1 MTETVDMNSGASAEG
16 VLSLAQK
23 IYEEHVAAGEAIRAQ
38 AIAESEEEA
47 HRILSNAETTAAR
60 LLDEAEKVHSE
71 KTAAAEIEAENL
83 IRESTQQLEEAKNQI
98 ALLQAFEAEYR
109 KELRGLVDMAS
120 AILNPVPLSD
130 DEVEEDAFES
140 VDEDTPGEE
149 SDEDTVETVEGE
161 ASEESDIEDDVLDV
175 NEDTEAEETSVDE
188 PEPVVEVGDTV
199 GTDEEAEVPETE
211 LSEAD
216 DAK

>member
-16 VLSLAQK
+16 VLHLAQK

-83 IRESTQQLEEAKNQI
+83 VRESTQRLEEAKSQI

-120 AILNPVPLSD
+120 AILNPAPL
-130 DEVEEDAFES
+130 S
-140 VDEDTPGEE
+140 VDEEDTFENVDEEAPGEE
-149 SDEDTVETVEGE
+149 SDENTVGPVEEET
-161 ASEESDIEDDVLDV
+161 SEESDVKDDVLDV
-175 NEDTEAEETSVDE
+175 DEDTEAEEAPVD
-188 PEPVVEVGDTV
+188 EPVVEVEDTV
-199 GTDEEAEVPETE
+199 STAEEAEAPETE

-216 DAK
+216 DTK

>member
-16 VLSLAQK
+16 VLHLAQK

-83 IRESTQQLEEAKNQI
+83 VRESTQRLEEAKSQI

-120 AILNPVPLSD
+120 AILNPAPLSVD
-130 DEVEEDAFES
+130 DEVEEDAFEN
-140 VDEDTPGEE
+140 VDEDAPGEE
-149 SDEDTVETVEGE
+149 SDENTVGPVEEET
-161 ASEESDIEDDVLDV
+161 SEESDVKDDVLDV
-175 NEDTEAEETSVDE
+175 DEDTEAEEAPVD
-188 PEPVVEVGDTV
+188 EPVVEVEDTV
-199 GTDEEAEVPETE
+199 STAEEAEAPETE

-216 DAK
+216 DTK

>member
-16 VLSLAQK
+16 VLHLAQK

-83 IRESTQQLEEAKNQI
+83 VRESTQRLEEAKSQI

-120 AILNPVPLSD
+120 AILNPAPLSVD
-130 DEVEEDAFES
+130 EEDAFEN
-140 VDEDTPGEE
+140 VDEDAPGEE
-149 SDEDTVETVEGE
+149 SDENTVGPVEEET
-161 ASEESDIEDDVLDV
+161 SEESDVKDDVLDV
-175 NEDTEAEETSVDE
+175 DEDTEAEEAPVD
-188 PEPVVEVGDTV
+188 EPVVEVEDTV
-199 GTDEEAEVPETE
+199 STAEEAEAPETE

-216 DAK
+216 DTK

>member
-1 MTETVDMNSGASAEG
+1 MTETVDTNSGTSAEG
-16 VLSLAQK
+16 VLHLAQK

-47 HRILSNAETTAAR
+47 RRILSNAETTAAR

-71 KTAAAEIEAENL
+71 KTAAAKIEAENL
-83 IRESTQQLEEAKNQI
+83 VRESTQQLEETKNQI

-120 AILNPVPLSD
+120 AILNPVPLAVDD
-130 DEVEEDAFES
+130 DEVEEVFES
-140 VDEDTPGEE
+140 VDEDAPSEE
-149 SDEDTVETVEGE
+149 SDEDSVDSVEEET
-161 ASEESDIEDDVLDV
+161 SEESDVEDDVLDV
-175 NEDTEAEETSVDE
+175 DEDTEAEEAPVD
-188 PEPVVEVGDTV
+188 EPVVEVEDTV
-199 GTDEEAEVPETE
+199 NTEEKAEVPETE

-216 DAK
+216 GAK

>member
-1 MTETVDMNSGASAEG
+1 MTEAVDMNSGTSAEG

-23 IYEEHVAAGEAIRAQ
+23 IYEEHVTAGEAIRAQ

-47 HRILSNAETTAAR
+47 RRILSNAETTAAR

-71 KTAAAEIEAENL
+71 KTAAAKIEAENL
-83 IRESTQQLEEAKNQI
+83 VRESTQQLEETKNQI

-120 AILNPVPLSD
+120 AILNPVPLAVD
-130 DEVEEDAFES
+130 DEAEEAFES
-140 VDEDTPGEE
+140 VDEDAPGEE
-149 SDEDTVETVEGE
+149 SDEDTVDPVEE
-161 ASEESDIEDDVLDV
+161 EISEELDAKDDVLDV
-175 NEDTEAEETSVDE
+175 DEDTEAEEAPVDE
-188 PEPVVEVGDTV
+188 PVV
-199 GTDEEAEVPETE
+199 EVPETE